1 MASKKEFL
9 DILCNPGRVTPI
21 TKEQAEV
28 YNRIIPLFQS
38 FYAEL
43 DLTKRLEWAISASSY
58 LFGKAMEIAVLSNI
72 RPEEKSV
79 WMVPYEVLEGIT
91 FNLPKHLE
99 NEIIDYM
106 DTYEQ
111 AVEEYIKSNIDADP
125 IKIWIFSEHIGFY
138 QANKDKPWEK
148 TVGGISNDKVLT
160 NNELY
165 RFGMNAF
172 KREIE
177 NDGFICKSIAGNLVD
192 FANAIVSK
200 GANNYLVATSVTI
213 LPREG
218 YIEEYRLTKLK
229 EEAERVG
236 AIPAISYIGLIPVDE
251 LYAAQGIA
259 IREGDYKVSVKKL
272 QNVNTGTFV
281 E

>member
-1 MASKKEFL
+1 MTSKKEFL
-9 DILCNPGRVTPI
+9 DILCNPGKITQI
-21 TKEQAEV
+21 TKEQANV
-28 YNRIIPLFQS
+28 YNRIIPLFS
-38 FYAEL
+38 SYFSSL
-43 DLTKRLEWAISASSY
+43 DIEKRLEWAISASSY
-58 LFGKAMEIAVLSNI
+58 LFGKAMEIVILSKI

-79 WMVPYEVLEGIT
+79 WMVPFEVFEGIT

-111 AVEEYIKSNIDADP
+111 AVEEYFKSNGDADP
-125 IKIWIFSEHIGFY
+125 VKVWIFSEHVGFY
-138 QANKDKPWEK
+138 TGNKEHLWEK
-148 TVGGISNDKVLT
+148 TVGGIANEKVLT

-172 KREIE
+172 KGELE
-177 NDGFICKSIAGNLVD
+177 KNGYKVESLAGNLVD

-200 GANNYLVATSVTI
+200 DGKNYMVATSVSI

-218 YIEEYRLTKLK
+218 YIEEYRLNKLK
-229 EEAERVG
+229 EEAKKVDATPCVSYVG
-236 AIPAISYIGLIPVDE
+236 LLPVDE
-251 LYAAQGIA
+251 LYASQGIA
-259 IREGDYKVSVKKL
+259 IKEGEYKVQVKKL
-272 QNVNTGTFV
+272 QDAETGAFI

>member
-9 DILCNPGRVTPI
+9 EILCNPGRVTAI
-21 TKEQAEV
+21 TKEQAAV
-28 YNRIIPLFQS
+28 YNRIIPLFQA
-38 FYAEL
+38 FYQEL
-43 DLTKRLEWAISASSY
+43 DLTKRLEWAIDASSY
-58 LFGKAMEIAVLSNI
+58 LFGKAMEIAILQNI

-79 WMVPYEVLEGIT
+79 WMVPYEVFEGIT

-106 DTYEQ
+106 DLYEQ

-148 TVGGISNDKVLT
+148 TVGGIGNDKVLT

-172 KREIE
+172 KGEIE
-177 NDGFICKSIAGNLVD
+177 KNGFICKSIAGNLVD

-200 GANNYLVATSVTI
+200 GDKNYLVATSVSI
-213 LPREG
+213 MPREG
-218 YIEEYRLTKLK
+218 YIEEYRLNKLK
-229 EEAERVG
+229 EEATRVG
-236 AIPAISYIGLIPVDE
+236 AIPAVSYIGLIPEDD

-259 IREGDYKVSVKKL
+259 IREGNYKVQVKKL
-272 QNVNTGTFV
+272 QNVNDGTYI

>member
-9 DILCNPGRVTPI
+9 EILCNPGRVTPI
-21 TKEQAEV
+21 TEEQAKV
-28 YNRIIPLFQS
+28 YDRIIPLFQS
-38 FYAEL
+38 FYNGL
-43 DLTKRLEWAISASSY
+43 DLSKRLEWAISASSY
-58 LFGKAMEIAVLSNI
+58 LFGKAMEIAILSNI
-72 RPEEKSV
+72 RPDEKSV

-99 NEIIDYM
+99 NDIIDYM
-106 DTYEQ
+106 DIYEQ

-148 TVGGISNDKVLT
+148 TVGGIGNDKVLT
-160 NNELY
+160 KNELY

-172 KREIE
+172 KGEIE
-177 NDGFICKSIAGNLVD
+177 KNGFTCKSIAGNLVD

-200 GANNYLVATSVTI
+200 GENNYFVATSVDI

-218 YIEEYRLTKLK
+218 YIEEYRLNKLK

-236 AIPAISYIGLIPVDE
+236 AIPAISYIGLLPVDE
-251 LYAAQGIA
+251 LYASQGIA
-259 IREGDYKVSVKKL
+259 IREGEYKVSVKKL
-272 QNVNTGTFV
+272 QNVLDGTFI

>member
-1 MASKKEFL
+1 
-9 DILCNPGRVTPI
+9 
-21 TKEQAEV
+21 
-28 YNRIIPLFQS
+28 
-38 FYAEL
+38 
-43 DLTKRLEWAISASSY
+43 
-58 LFGKAMEIAVLSNI
+58 
-72 RPEEKSV
+72 
-79 WMVPYEVLEGIT
+79 
-91 FNLPKHLE
+91 
-99 NEIIDYM
+99 
-106 DTYEQ
+106 
-111 AVEEYIKSNIDADP
+111 
-125 IKIWIFSEHIGFY
+125 
-138 QANKDKPWEK
+138 
-148 TVGGISNDKVLT
+148 
-160 NNELY
+160 
-165 RFGMNAF
+165 MNAF

-200 GANNYLVATSVTI
+200 GENNYLVATSVTI